1 MKLLKN
7 GTVLAL
13 AILFCQQV
21 SAEDN
26 LKFTGTLVIPPQ
38 CTIGA
43 DKNGTEQIKVEF
55 PGRMPISK
63 IDGVNFMMPVPYYLH
78 CDDKGTPGLDLQLTL
93 IGIAPYGDGVLKT
106 NLGDLG
112 IQIYYGSAGSKN
124 KFTLNKPIDI
134 NYTSQPELWAVPVNK
149 PGGTLIDGPFEA
161 TATLKAEYH

>member
-7 GTVLAL
+7 SMKVALAL
-13 AILFCQQV
+13 LLCHQA

-26 LKFTGTLVIPPQ
+26 LKFTGTLVVPPQ
-38 CTIGA
+38 CTIGLDDSGGLIEVA
-43 DKNGTEQIKVEF
+43 F

-63 IDGVNFMMPVPYYLH
+63 INGENFMQPVPYHLK
-78 CDDKGTPGLDLQLTL
+78 CGDGTPGLDLKLTL
-93 IGIAPYGDGVLKT
+93 TGQSTYGDGVLKT

-112 IQIYYGSAGSKN
+112 IQIYYGSESSKT

-134 NYTSQPELWAVPVNK
+134 NYNSKPDLWAVPVNN
-149 PGGTLIDGPFEA
+149 PNGGVLTEGTFEA